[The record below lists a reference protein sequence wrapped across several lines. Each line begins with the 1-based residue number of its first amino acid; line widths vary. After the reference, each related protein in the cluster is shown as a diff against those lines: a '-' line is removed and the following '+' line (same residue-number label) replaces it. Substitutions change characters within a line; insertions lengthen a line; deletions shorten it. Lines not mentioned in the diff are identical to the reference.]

1 MITDISLQRG
11 YPVETKIK
19 VVEEWLTFG
28 NLKLVA
34 ERNGIHY
41 QTAKEW
47 KVSKWWKEFEDDIQ
61 ANRRIATQ
69 NKIGGIV
76 DSGLDVV
83 QDRLEQGDFFYDVQS
98 GEVKRRPVSLRDAA
112 TAVNGLM
119 QRQAILEKQNS
130 QFANKEQTKTIAEQL
145 TLLASEFAKFTK
157 RNNSS
162 AEDIPYKEISYA
174 IESPMV
180 IETRESGEDA
190 AGTEEVEIGKPS
202 F

>member
-76 DSGLDVV
+76 DQGLDVV

-130 QFANKEQTKTIAEQL
+130 QFANKEQTKSISEQL
-145 TLLASEFAKFTK
+145 TLLAAEFAKFTN
-157 RNNSS
+157 RNKTS
-162 AEDIPYKEISYA
+162 AEDIEFREISDAVYT
-174 IESPMV
+174 PMV
-180 IETRESGEDA
+180 SHTRESGEDA
-190 AGTEEVEIGKPS
+190 SGTEEVEVGKPNL
-202 F
+202 